1 MNRRIQFLIGIIVAS
16 AYVAQAADGSIGG
29 RLTQPD
35 GAVAAAAVDREN
47 GNRYN
52 GTIDPQTGQFKI
64 AGLPLGRSYDCIIDY
79 AGARLEGVSMIV
91 PPSDYVEE
99 QPLSEEDIEIITRKV
114 RRLNTFENE
123 VEIMTIEGNIQH
135 AAVLLN
141 KLRTGGF
148 YDSASGEVIWRAE
161 LWNFERPEE
170 TWVRVQETMFI
181 LYYRER
187 IQASQYAAKSLTFDS
202 ALGGIEIKAALP
214 PVDLGDIAPPVAGK
228 GVHYR
233 GKPATG
239 EAE

>member
-1 MNRRIQFLIGIIVAS
+1 MAVS
-16 AYVAQAADGSIGG
+16 TTVAQAADGIIGG

-35 GAVAAAAVDREN
+35 GAASVAAVDREN
-47 GNRYN
+47 GSRYK
-52 GTIDPQTGQFKI
+52 GTINPQTGEFKI
-64 AGLPLGRSYDCIIDY
+64 GGLPLGKSYDCIIDY

-99 QPLSEEDIEIITRKV
+99 QPLSEEDIEIITKKV

-123 VEIMTIEGNIQH
+123 VEIMTIEGNIQN

-148 YDSASGEVIWRAE
+148 YGSGSGEVIWRAE
-161 LWNFERPEE
+161 LWHFERPEE
-170 TWVRVQETMFI
+170 TWVKVQDELFV

-187 IQASQYAAKSLTFDS
+187 IQASQYAAKCLTFDS

-214 PVDLGDIAPPVAGK
+214 PIDLGDIAPPVAGK

-233 GKPATG
+233 GKAAARET
-239 EAE
+239 E

>member
-1 MNRRIQFLIGIIVAS
+1 MKRRIQFLIGMIITSAS
-16 AYVAQAADGSIGG
+16 VAQAADGIISG

-35 GAVAAAAVDREN
+35 GAASVAAVDRAS
-47 GNRYN
+47 GSRYN
-52 GTIDPQTGQFKI
+52 GTIDPKTGEFNI
-64 AGLPLGRSYDCIIDY
+64 GGLPIGKSYDCIIDY

-99 QPLSEEDIEIITRKV
+99 QPLSEEDIAIITKKV

-123 VEIMTIEGNIQH
+123 VEIMSIEGNIQN

-148 YDSASGEVIWRAE
+148 YGSGSDGVIWRAE
-161 LWNFERPEE
+161 LWHFECPEE
-170 TWVRVQETMFI
+170 TWVKVQDELFV

-187 IQASQYAAKSLTFDS
+187 IHASQYAAKCLTFDS
-202 ALGGIEIKAALP
+202 ALGGIKIKAALP
-214 PVDLGDIAPPVAGK
+214 PIDLGDIAPPVAEK

-233 GKPATG
+233 GKAGAP
-239 EAE
+239 EVE

>member
-1 MNRRIQFLIGIIVAS
+1 MIIAS
-16 AYVAQAADGSIGG
+16 ASVTQAADGIISG

-35 GAVAAAAVDREN
+35 GAASVAAVDRES
-47 GNRYN
+47 GSRYN
-52 GTIDPQTGQFKI
+52 GTIDLQTGEFKI
-64 AGLPLGRSYDCIIDY
+64 GGLPLGKSYDCIIDY

-99 QPLSEEDIEIITRKV
+99 QPLSEEDIEIITKKV

-123 VEIMTIEGNIQH
+123 VEIMSIEGNIQN
-135 AAVLLN
+135 AAVMLN

-148 YDSASGEVIWRAE
+148 YGSGSGELIWRAE
-161 LWNFERPEE
+161 LWHFERPEE
-170 TWVRVQETMFI
+170 TWVKVQDELFV

-187 IQASQYAAKSLTFDS
+187 IHASQYAAKCLTFDS

-214 PVDLGDIAPPVAGK
+214 PIDLGDIAPPVAEK

-233 GKPATG
+233 GKAATRTV
-239 EAE
+239 E